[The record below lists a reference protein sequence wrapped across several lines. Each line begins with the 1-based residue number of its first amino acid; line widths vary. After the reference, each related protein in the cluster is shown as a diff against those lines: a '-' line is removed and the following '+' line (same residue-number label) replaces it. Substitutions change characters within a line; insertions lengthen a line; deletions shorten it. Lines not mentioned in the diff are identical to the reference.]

1 MESCAQGRRCAHL
14 ALLAQPEGFVAASLL
29 LKSHEKTHQTESPY
43 SKTAPSGHGCRAL
56 AQDPEL
62 DRGTVIF

>member
-14 ALLAQPEGFVAASLL
+14 ALLAKPEGFVAPSLL
-29 LKSHEKTHQTESPY
+29 LKSHQTESPY
-43 SKTAPSGHGCRAL
+43 SKTAPSGHGCSAL